1 MNNKYIIDNC
11 KPYVIEDGVAREVD
25 YNSEG
30 VFYVVKGGKTIEN
43 IEGYELFNLYEIERK
58 FNVEENAL
66 YKEEIEEIEENI
78 ELEEEPKVEE
88 PKFVK
93 KEASSKFKNK
103 KNK

>member
-66 YKEEIEEIEENI
+66 YKEEIEEYIK
-78 ELEEEPKVEE
+78 LEEEEID
-88 PKFVK
+88 K
-93 KEASSKFKNK
+93 KEASSKSK

>member
-66 YKEEIEEIEENI
+66 YKEEIEENI
-78 ELEEEPKVEE
+78 KLEEEEID
-88 PKFVK
+88 K
-93 KEASSKFKNK
+93 KEASSKSK

>member
-1 MNNKYIIDNC
+1 MNDKYIIDNC

-66 YKEEIEEIEENI
+66 YKEEIEENI
-78 ELEEEPKVEE
+78 ELEEEEKDE
-88 PKFVK
+88 
-93 KEASSKFKNK
+93 KEASSKSKNK

>member
-1 MNNKYIIDNC
+1 MNDKYIIDNC

-66 YKEEIEEIEENI
+66 YKEEIEENI
-78 ELEEEPKVEE
+78 ELEEEENDE
-88 PKFVK
+88 
-93 KEASSKFKNK
+93 KETSSKSKNK